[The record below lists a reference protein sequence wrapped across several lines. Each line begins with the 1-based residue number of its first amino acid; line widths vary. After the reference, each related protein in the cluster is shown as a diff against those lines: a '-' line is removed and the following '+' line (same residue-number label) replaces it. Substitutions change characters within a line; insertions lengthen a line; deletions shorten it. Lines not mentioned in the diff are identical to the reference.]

1 MDTHMRKDILSYDQR
16 PMKLKPF
23 LTLIAACIASVSHAQ
38 TWPTKP
44 VRVILAVPAGGT
56 PDVVARMITPG
67 VSAILGQQ
75 LVVDNRG
82 GAGGMIGA
90 ELAARAVPDGYT
102 LFFSAP
108 GALTILPHLQK
119 KMPYDAQ
126 RDFAAVSLVCSG
138 PFLLVTHPSVAAKT
152 VGELIA
158 LAKSEPGK
166 LNYGSAGNGAP
177 NHLAMEL
184 FKNMTGAN
192 ITHVP
197 YKGAPQA
204 VTDVLGGNMHLMLNS
219 IPPVIQHIKAGRL
232 RLLGVSSAKRS
243 PQLPDVPTIAE
254 AGVPGYEFITWFGM
268 LAPANT
274 PKAIVSRLHESML
287 KVVHAPETKAQ
298 FGKLGYDTVGS
309 SPDAFAAYL
318 RAEYEKFGGIIKR
331 IGAKV
336 D

>member
-1 MDTHMRKDILSYDQR
+1 
-16 PMKLKPF
+16 MKLNTF
-23 LTLIAACIASVSHAQ
+23 FTLIAACIASTAHAQ

-119 KMPYDAQ
+119 KMPYDPL

-158 LAKSEPGK
+158 LAKNEPGK
-166 LNYGSAGNGAP
+166 FNYGSAGNGAP

-184 FKNMTGAN
+184 FKYMAGVN

-197 YKGAPQA
+197 YKGAPQT
-204 VTDVLGGNMHLMLNS
+204 VTEVLGGSMQITLNS

-232 RLLGVSSAKRS
+232 RVLGVSSAKR
-243 PQLPDVPTIAE
+243 PAQLPDVPTISE
-254 AGVPGYEFITWFGM
+254 AGVPGYEFATWFGM

-274 PKAIVSRLHESML
+274 PKAIVSRLHGAMAKVAHSPEL
-287 KVVHAPETKAQ
+287 KSQ
-298 FGKLGYDTVGS
+298 FEKLGYDTVSS
-309 SPDAFAAYL
+309 SPDEFAAYL
-318 RAEYEKFGGIIKR
+318 RAEYEKFGNIIKR
-331 IGAKV
+331 IGAKA

>member
-1 MDTHMRKDILSYDQR
+1 LGYDHAT
-16 PMKLKPF
+16 MTFKPF
-23 LTLIAACIASVSHAQ
+23 ALAAALILTATASTSHAQ
-38 TWPTKP
+38 TAWPTKP
-44 VRVILAVPAGGT
+44 IRLILAVPAGGT
-56 PDVVARMITPG
+56 PDVVARMVTPG
-67 VSAILGQQ
+67 LAAILGQQ

-82 GAGGMIGA
+82 GASGLIA
-90 ELAARAVPDGYT
+90 TELAARAVPDGYT

-108 GALTILPHLQK
+108 GALTIVPHLQK
-119 KMPYDAQ
+119 KVPYDAL
-126 RDFAAVSLVCSG
+126 RDFAPVSLVCSG

-158 LAKSEPGK
+158 LAKAEPGK

-184 FKNMTGAN
+184 FKFRAGVN

-197 YKGAPQA
+197 YKGAPQT
-204 VTDVLGGNMHLMLNS
+204 VIDVLGGGIQLTLNS

-232 RLLGVSSAKRS
+232 RVLGVSSAKR
-243 PQLPDVPTIAE
+243 PVQLADVPTIAE
-254 AGVPGYEFITWFGM
+254 AGVPGYEFATWFGM

-274 PKAIVSRLHESML
+274 PKAIVSQLHGAMI
-287 KVVHAPETKAQ
+287 KVVHAPEVKSQ
-298 FGKLGYDTVGS
+298 FEKLGYDTVGS
-309 SPDAFAAYL
+309 SPDEFSAYL

-331 IGAKV
+331 IGAKA